1 MSAIVG
7 TVSSSNKTGH
17 LVVSHRFPHPARYT
31 TTATA
36 LERYPDLL
44 RGKPGT
50 HVFFWRN
57 SREHCA
63 EFAIRPP
70 LQQVITMLDEY
81 ISAGRE
87 VRFTALPL
95 PKQSDSV
102 MVTFWDTLE
111 EHQKVIKM
119 YTGYRIAI
127 FDVTWIMRIRRLLFG
142 QYEELFILSLD

>member
-1 MSAIVG
+1 
-7 TVSSSNKTGH
+7 
-17 LVVSHRFPHPARYT
+17 
-31 TTATA
+31 
-36 LERYPDLL
+36 
-44 RGKPGT
+44 
-50 HVFFWRN
+50 
-57 SREHCA
+57 
-63 EFAIRPP
+63 
-70 LQQVITMLDEY
+70 MLDEY